1 MSIIEMMATYASA
14 TGLPPTGPHRKLA
27 DHLISRFST
36 PCQSCTGIGL
46 QVVDGATR
54 ICADCG
60 GFRRVLSPSA
70 IRRLHQIVGAHHPAV
85 RKQDRREN
93 AALWWAA
100 RKSVIPDGPIHL
112 GLETVPAPVPRAPN
126 DAARTVA
133 SITWRRGLHSEFLWS
148 SSDTGHCVL
157 WEQLPM
163 LAYDNGTPWVELFA
177 WAAGGADNPERSAQR
192 LLHRGWSETNPAYG
206 WLATIKPSSSSSP
219 TRAFTLDL
227 DGTLSE
233 RQIDWLFRAAVHT
246 RRCSPQ
252 HFSASA
258 RTAALAADKPRNIG
272 PYSFG
277 QRPTVSPKNL
287 EPRDIAE
294 AFSVDARPKNNVI
307 DAQVLALRRSEK
319 ASRKDHT

>member
-1 MSIIEMMATYASA
+1 MSIVEMMATYAST

-36 PCQSCTGIGL
+36 LCQSCTGIGL
-46 QVVDGATR
+46 QVVGGATR
-54 ICADCG
+54 ICAGCG

-157 WEQLPM
+157 WERLPR
-163 LAYDNGTPWVELFA
+163 LELEDGRPWVEVLPGPP
-177 WAAGGADNPERSAQR
+177 AAKKIQS
-192 LLHRGWSETNPAYG
+192 T
-206 WLATIKPSSSSSP
+206 PSSASSTAVGPRRTQP
-219 TRAFTLDL
+219 TA
-227 DGTLSE
+227 G
-233 RQIDWLFRAAVHT
+233 
-246 RRCSPQ
+246 
-252 HFSASA
+252 
-258 RTAALAADKPRNIG
+258 
-272 PYSFG
+272 
-277 QRPTVSPKNL
+277 
-287 EPRDIAE
+287 
-294 AFSVDARPKNNVI
+294 
-307 DAQVLALRRSEK
+307 LRRSK
-319 ASRKDHT
+319 RHRVAARSTHSRRTWPGS